1 MLPHQSIHSLWQR
14 HFYTTFSWGVR
25 KYCSWKRRVEATEQI
40 KDKNLP
46 VRKISVSLNEK
57 FLEVPMSCFALR
69 KSWRGKIQINE
80 HKIEKL
86 DFRPGWYLWR
96 LSVLE
101 SGLHFCSWTCFLA
114 YLAPT
119 CNPIYSVTSK
129 MASGLSLHHIEEV
142 GNFGVKF
149 TVVTA
154 LTCWKQLQKRL
165 KRQCCLNCCLSQGFM
180 PCSFAIQNP
189 ESSFGDK
196 CFYGLFHKSHRC
208 SHRWFETDNKGELLQ
223 CL

>member
-1 MLPHQSIHSLWQR
+1 MCALWRCNGASLSDTFCCFTTQSPLTYSSTSLPTHTPCLFWVRLEQFIWRWCFPLWQR

-129 MASGLSLHHIEEV
+129 MASGLSLHHTEEV

-154 LTCWKQLQKRL
+154 LTCWKQL
-165 KRQCCLNCCLSQGFM
+165 
-180 PCSFAIQNP
+180 
-189 ESSFGDK
+189 
-196 CFYGLFHKSHRC
+196 
-208 SHRWFETDNKGELLQ
+208 
-223 CL
+223 